1 MSKGS
6 SYVKYLGIIAVVA
19 LLIFIAYIAIKGV
32 MFILWPNTVL
42 FISVALVAA
51 TIGFIIYG
59 NNKGFENTF
68 PND

>member
-1 MSKGS
+1 MPKWIKTIGFIT
-6 SYVKYLGIIAVVA
+6 LIA
-19 LLIFIAYIAIKGV
+19 LLIFIGYIAFIKKS

-42 FISVALVAA
+42 FICVALMGS

-59 NNKGFENTF
+59 LIKGFENTF